1 MQRLPGRH
9 RLEPDRRGDVR
20 QHVVAGEQQARGGVP
35 EHHVPPGVAG
45 RGDGGQGAGAH
56 ADLLVRREPPVRCL
70 PVGGVAGQRAGDLAE
85 LLGEPGGP
93 AGPQFRQL
101 RRERAGGPAGQR
113 RDRLLLAE
121 PEGHRAA
128 ELPAQLDRERV
139 VVAVHVRDQER
150 ADVAESGAEGGQR
163 GGERGAGLLQCPAAV
178 DEHEA
183 TVVLEHVDVHRP
195 QPVGGQGQRYPVH
208 PRGDRVRAR
217 DGPVVAGGLG
227 VGGHGWHSP
236 HPGSRPWCH
245 HAFALSARGKSSA
258 RAGVAA
264 DMYQA
269 QWHAMRSFTR
279 DKSVTQQ
286 RLSRGIVRRIAGY
299 ARPYRLDL
307 VIFLT
312 LTALSAVI
320 AVAVPLLLQ
329 TIIDRGILKGN
340 QEVVLWVAGAVA
352 GLAVLGAVLSFA
364 TRWFS
369 ARIGEG
375 LIYDLR
381 TEVYEH
387 VQRQPLAFFV
397 RAQTGSLVSRLN
409 SDVIGAQQAI
419 TSTLSSVVAN
429 AIGLILVLAAMLS
442 LSWLVTVVTLV
453 MMPFFVIPARLVG
466 RRLQRLTR
474 ESMQLDAEMGSTM
487 TERFN
492 VAGAMLVKLF
502 GQPSAEARVFAG
514 RAARVRDI
522 GVTTAMYGSTLFIA
536 LSLLASMATA
546 VVYGLGGSLVING
559 TIQLGTLVALAALL
573 SRLYGPITA
582 LSNVQ
587 VDVMTALVSFDR
599 VFEVLDLKPLI
610 AERPGAVAL
619 PWTGQQNGSGSA
631 SALAVEFDHVSFRY
645 PTASEVSLA
654 SLESIALP
662 APERTTAVQD
672 VLRDVSFTAPA
683 GQLTALV
690 GPSGAD
696 KTTITHLMSRLYD
709 PREGVVRV
717 GGYDIADL
725 TLDSLHEAVGV
736 VTQDAHMFHDTI
748 RANLSY
754 ARPSAT
760 EEDLIEAC
768 RAAQIWDLVA
778 GLPDGLDTVVGDR
791 GYRLSGGEKQ
801 RLAIAR
807 LLLKGPAVVVLDEAT
822 AHLDSESEAA
832 VQRALKTALA
842 GRTSLVIAHRLS
854 TIIQADQIL
863 VIDSGRVVERGR
875 HADLLGAGGLYADLY
890 LTQFASQEQQPAAV
904 TAAGNGAGQ
913 PASE

>member
-1 MQRLPGRH
+1 
-9 RLEPDRRGDVR
+9 
-20 QHVVAGEQQARGGVP
+20 
-35 EHHVPPGVAG
+35 
-45 RGDGGQGAGAH
+45 
-56 ADLLVRREPPVRCL
+56 
-70 PVGGVAGQRAGDLAE
+70 
-85 LLGEPGGP
+85 
-93 AGPQFRQL
+93 
-101 RRERAGGPAGQR
+101 
-113 RDRLLLAE
+113 
-121 PEGHRAA
+121 
-128 ELPAQLDRERV
+128 
-139 VVAVHVRDQER
+139 VAV
-150 ADVAESGAEGGQR
+150 
-163 GGERGAGLLQCPAAV
+163 L
-178 DEHEA
+178 
-183 TVVLEHVDVHRP
+183 
-195 QPVGGQGQRYPVH
+195 
-208 PRGDRVRAR
+208 
-217 DGPVVAGGLG
+217 
-227 VGGHGWHSP
+227 
-236 HPGSRPWCH
+236 
-245 HAFALSARGKSSA
+245 AL
-258 RAGVAA
+258 V
-264 DMYQA
+264 
-269 QWHAMRSFTR
+269 
-279 DKSVTQQ
+279 
-286 RLSRGIVRRIAGY
+286 
-299 ARPYRLDL
+299 
-307 VIFLT
+307 
-312 LTALSAVI
+312 
-320 AVAVPLLLQ
+320 
-329 TIIDRGILKGN
+329 
-340 QEVVLWVAGAVA
+340 
-352 GLAVLGAVLSFA
+352 GAVLSVA

-387 VQRQPLAFFV
+387 VQRQPLAFFT

-419 TSTLSSVVAN
+419 TSTLSSVVSN
-429 AIGLILVLAAMLS
+429 VIGLVLVLAAMLY

-502 GQPSAEARVFAG
+502 GHPEHESRVFAG

-546 VVYGLGGSLVING
+546 VVYGLGGGLVIHG

-573 SRLYGPITA
+573 SRLYGPITS

-619 PWTGQQNGSGSA
+619 PWAGQGNGAGPSTA
-631 SALAVEFDHVSFRY
+631 PAVEFDHVSFRY

-662 APERTTAVQD
+662 APERATATQD

-690 GPSGAD
+690 GPSGAG
-696 KTTITHLMSRLYD
+696 KTTITHLVSRLYD
-709 PREGVVRV
+709 PRAGVVRI
-717 GGYDIADL
+717 GGHDIADL
-725 TLDSLHEAVGV
+725 TLDSLHGAVGV

-748 RANLSY
+748 RANLAY

-760 EEDLIEAC
+760 EAELIEAC
-768 RAAQIWDLVA
+768 RAAQIWGLIQT
-778 GLPDGLDTVVGDR
+778 LPDGLDTVVGDR

-822 AHLDSESEAA
+822 AHLDSESEVA
-832 VQRALKTALA
+832 VQHALKTALS

-854 TIIQADQIL
+854 TIREADQIL
-863 VIDSGRVVERGR
+863 VIDAGQIREHGR
-875 HADLLGAGGLYADLY
+875 HEELLAAGGLYAELY
-890 LTQFASQEQQPAAV
+890 QTQFAHQEPVQREPAQQEPAP
-904 TAAGNGAGQ
+904 AG
-913 PASE
+913 